1 MPGRSRRKK
10 DKLLRYSLIAP
21 IIMAIFAGI
30 TLSLDAIKLFFSP
43 KAEVAINNP
52 PIQETIDISE
62 MRRLEE
68 SKKEAE
74 IDNAIKEFIENTSL
88 NDSNLDQNS
97 VSYDVERI
105 PEELAKKMD
114 YSSEYGY
121 LAQILVTNNEDNDI
135 MISQISFNADHITRL
150 NKPHLFLYVMAT
162 NEKVWIEIWNDG
174 WGNARNLKI
183 KIVGE
188 EPENYKKLFGKEQFS
203 IQIDKL
209 DYTQSCEKTLFTLSD
224 VVSGSSNLQLNIAP
238 IIYIVYEDEDNN
250 EYTMK
255 DEDNYLYFNYGSFFT
270 AGGGESEA
278 VYTVEVNTEKTKYS
292 ASLKTTE
299 VIKPNEML
307 QIPFYI
313 FVDQSCNLDFSMS
326 LDIISGKSKYTIESK
341 QENINVNASSR
352 K

>member
-1 MPGRSRRKK
+1 
-10 DKLLRYSLIAP
+10 
-21 IIMAIFAGI
+21 
-30 TLSLDAIKLFFSP
+30 
-43 KAEVAINNP
+43 
-52 PIQETIDISE
+52 
-62 MRRLEE
+62 
-68 SKKEAE
+68 
-74 IDNAIKEFIENTSL
+74 
-88 NDSNLDQNS
+88 
-97 VSYDVERI
+97 
-105 PEELAKKMD
+105 
-114 YSSEYGY
+114 
-121 LAQILVTNNEDNDI
+121 
-135 MISQISFNADHITRL
+135 
-150 NKPHLFLYVMAT
+150 MAT

-238 IIYIVYEDEDNN
+238 VIYIVYEDEDNN

-278 VYTVEVNTEKTKYS
+278 VYTVEVNTENPKYS

-341 QENINVNASSR
+341 QENIIVNASSR